1 MGRVHDEAPAL
12 VADRLRGDASV
23 ATARDLLMASLASH
37 QSELDGLRPSHPNR
51 SAAYAELIAQTESVR
66 GGRLLHPYL
75 GSGIGRGALVELG
88 DGSVKY
94 DLIAGIGTHH
104 LGHSHPVVVS
114 AAIDAALMDTVM
126 EGSLQSS
133 VAGQA
138 FAREVRDA
146 ATESGASL
154 NHCFVST
161 SGAMAGEN
169 ALKIAFQVRRPADR
183 VLAFAGCFAG
193 RTLATAQITDRPA
206 FRDGLPT
213 TLAVDYVPF
222 FDHRDP
228 AGSTAAASTI
238 LDQHLRRY
246 PGRHAAMIFEL
257 VLGEGG
263 FYAAPADFHR
273 ALMDTCRAA
282 GVLVLVDEVQTFLR
296 TSRPFAFQHLEL
308 DDLVDVVWVGK
319 ASQACAT
326 LFRAEVAPRP
336 GLVTQT
342 FTAATAALLCG
353 TAIIRHLRTGGF
365 FGPSGR
371 ITALSEHFEG
381 RLSAV
386 GVRHPGLLTGPWGCG
401 AMVACTP
408 HNGDADR
415 VKAFLDDLFQRGV
428 IALAAG
434 AEPTRARFLL
444 PVGGIDEGDLDR
456 CAALIEESL
465 VATAGR

>member
-1 MGRVHDEAPAL
+1 MAPDDDAPAL
-12 VADRLRGDASV
+12 IADRLRDDGRV
-23 ATARDLLMASLASH
+23 ATARELLMASLASH
-37 QSELDGLRPSHPNR
+37 QSELDAVRPSHPNR
-51 SAAYAELIAQTESVR
+51 SAAYAELIAQAESVR
-66 GGRLLHPYL
+66 GGWLLHPYL
-75 GSGIGRGALVELG
+75 SSGIGRGALVELS

-104 LGHSHPVVVS
+104 LGHSHPAVVS

-133 VAGQA
+133 AAGQA

-146 ATESGASL
+146 AIESGASL
-154 NHCFVST
+154 RHCFVST

-169 ALKIAFQVRRPADR
+169 ALKIAFQARRPADR
-183 VLAFAGCFAG
+183 VITFAGCFAG

-228 AGSTAAASTI
+228 AGSTAAARTI

-246 PGRHAAMIFEL
+246 PGQHAAMIFEL

-326 LFRAEVAPRP
+326 LFRAELAPRP

-371 ITALSEHFEG
+371 ITALSEHFAE
-381 RLSAV
+381 RLGAV
-386 GVRHPGLLTGPWGCG
+386 GVRHPGLLAGPWGCG

-408 HNGDADR
+408 HNGDAAH

-444 PVGGIDEGDLDR
+444 PVGGIDEDDLDR
-456 CAALIEESL
+456 CAALIETSL
-465 VATAGR
+465 LATAAS